1 MELPANATTL
11 HDHHGYLTYTV
22 LTMVVS
28 LFYTETCHVSGWQL
42 NLWSSLK
49 LIKRRWKLL

>member
-42 NLWSSLK
+42 NL
-49 LIKRRWKLL
+49 